1 MDGNHH
7 NFSSESVNAL
17 YPLIQVS
24 WLMQLQLGSPSPQ
37 Q

>member
-7 NFSSESVNAL
+7 NFSSESVNGL

-24 WLMQLQLGSPSPQ
+24 WLMQ
-37 Q
+37 